1 MFVNIKLAKILEERR
16 ISHRELSRMT
26 GIRHPSIS
34 EMCNNKTERLPLKNL
49 AAICNVLECEI
60 TDILELQK
68 EPSE

>member
-1 MFVNIKLAKILEERR
+1 MNVVIKLAELLEDKR

-34 EMCNNKTERLPLKNL
+34 EMCNNSTERLPLRNL
-49 AAICNVLECEI
+49 AVICEVLECEI
-60 TDILELQK
+60 TDILKLER